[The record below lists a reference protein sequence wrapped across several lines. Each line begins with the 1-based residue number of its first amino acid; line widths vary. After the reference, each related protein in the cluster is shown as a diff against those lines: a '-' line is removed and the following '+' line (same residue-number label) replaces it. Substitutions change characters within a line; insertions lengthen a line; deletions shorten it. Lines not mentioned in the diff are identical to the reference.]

1 MATFRG
7 LLEVEGEADSTVISD
22 IEVAEGR
29 ITFQAGGSEL
39 GDWNLNDI
47 KIELGEDSF
56 RIEADDEVP
65 ILRVRDAKRFAAT
78 VGSDLPN
85 SESDD
90 LHLLTPVPTAPPV
103 APQNDLSALLA
114 DDSDADDRAVADKRS
129 TKGPTETHL
138 ARPLAWG
145 LAGGAALLFIG
156 AFFSWGPWRL
166 AGRSFPMER
175 FLVGVAG
182 LAAVASTYLALAQ
195 EKRRDVALVAMLSA
209 FIAAVTA
216 VLYAAE
222 AGIGAGYLITIV
234 AGVAVATISVLSLT
248 RFGAPSE
255 DGDLDVS

>member
-22 IEVAEGR
+22 VEVAEGR

-39 GDWNLNDI
+39 GNWNLNDI
-47 KIELGEDSF
+47 KIEPGEDSF
-56 RIEADDEVP
+56 RIEADDEVL

-90 LHLLTPVPTAPPV
+90 LHLLTPVPTAKPV

-114 DDSDADDRAVADKRS
+114 DDSDAGNRGLSDKRL
-129 TKGPTETHL
+129 TKGPNETHL

-156 AFFSWGPWRL
+156 AFFSWGPSRL

-175 FLVGVAG
+175 YLVGVAG

-195 EKRRDVALVAMLSA
+195 EKTPTSPWHKKR
-209 FIAAVTA
+209 
-216 VLYAAE
+216 
-222 AGIGAGYLITIV
+222 
-234 AGVAVATISVLSLT
+234 GVMWLWW
-248 RFGAPSE
+248 RC
-255 DGDLDVS
+255 